1 MAVMPSSAHE
11 LVGLELQ
18 LKQVGDA
25 RRRFRRFVRTR
36 DGEIALIGPRNLARR
51 LLTGIE
57 ALDRLLLLMRVRVR
71 LRLLARARTA
81 HLRFDIDLLAERLVE
96 SGALDEVAWL
106 AREWFHRHLIPGYS
120 NAPDATQ
127 GAPSA

>member
-1 MAVMPSSAHE
+1 MSKSGE
-11 LVGLELQ
+11 CG

-25 RRRFRRFVRTR
+25 RRRFRRFVRRR

-96 SGALDEVAWL
+96 SGALDEVARL

>member
-1 MAVMPSSAHE
+1 MSKSGE
-11 LVGLELQ
+11 CG

-25 RRRFRRFVRTR
+25 RRRFRRFVRRR

-71 LRLLARARTA
+71 FSSARARTA
-81 HLRFDIDLLAERLVE
+81 HLRFDISLLAERLVE
-96 SGALDEVAWL
+96 SGALDEVARL